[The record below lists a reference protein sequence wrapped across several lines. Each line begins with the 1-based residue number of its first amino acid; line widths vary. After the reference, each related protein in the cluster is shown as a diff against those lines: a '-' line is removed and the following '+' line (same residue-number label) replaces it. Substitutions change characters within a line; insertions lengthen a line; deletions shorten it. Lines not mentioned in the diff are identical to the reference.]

1 MDISG
6 FIQHYGYFAVFV
18 GTLLEGEAILLIAG
32 FAAHRGY
39 LALQYVIAVAIVAA
53 VLGNQLFFMIGRMY
67 GSQLLARFPS
77 LAPQAARA
85 TALLDRY
92 HLPLTLLLRFLYGLR
107 IAVLIA
113 IGMTPVPWY
122 RFLVLDL
129 IGAVAWVGI
138 LTGLGYVLGNALEWL
153 LADLRRYE
161 AAIIAALALLG
172 AGWWLRRHLRS
183 RARISR

>member
-6 FIQHYGYFAVFV
+6 FIQHYGYFAVFA

-39 LALQYVIAVAIVAA
+39 LVLHYVIAIAIVAA

-67 GSQLLARFPS
+67 GNQLLIRFPS

-85 TALLDRY
+85 TALLHRH
-92 HLPLTLLLRFLYGLR
+92 HLPLTLSLRFLYGLR
-107 IAVLIA
+107 IAGLIA
-113 IGMTPVPWY
+113 IGMTPVPWH

-129 IGAVAWVGI
+129 IGAVVWVGI
-138 LTGLGYVLGNALEWL
+138 LTGLGYVLGNALAWL

-161 AAIIAALALLG
+161 GAIIAALALLG
-172 AGWWLRRHLRS
+172 AGWWLRRYLHS